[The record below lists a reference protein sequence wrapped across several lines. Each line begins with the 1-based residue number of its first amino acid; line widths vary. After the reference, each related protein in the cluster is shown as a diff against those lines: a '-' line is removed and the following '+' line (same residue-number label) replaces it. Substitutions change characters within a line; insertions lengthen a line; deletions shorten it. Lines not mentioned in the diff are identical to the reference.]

1 MAYVSCMPT
10 TFSDPYGLYDFLA
23 KPSVDEHIRKRR
35 KRKSQPTRSRERP
48 TVGRVCSRAFV
59 CFAAP
64 AAVDGPA
71 PVGDVCGGIAATGVL
86 VCGIYEVCTYD
97 PNDHPLMMTSG
108 ESDDVPWET
117 IKDLMDR
124 IRSLRVMRDYFH
136 KLAQE
141 AIQNGEMER
150 YQYYADRLQEIE
162 LQIEELQA
170 RVRNLGG

>member
-1 MAYVSCMPT
+1 
-10 TFSDPYGLYDFLA
+10 
-23 KPSVDEHIRKRR
+23 
-35 KRKSQPTRSRERP
+35 
-48 TVGRVCSRAFV
+48 
-59 CFAAP
+59 
-64 AAVDGPA
+64 
-71 PVGDVCGGIAATGVL
+71 
-86 VCGIYEVCTYD
+86 
-97 PNDHPLMMTSG
+97 MMTSG